1 MKRLLALTVVALM
14 GGCAMFKSKPLPD
27 RGGPPAPQVSSNAAA
42 GDGAVQRVPYR
53 VGVSSNT
60 VEQLA
65 RQHACSG
72 SGGAGLVTAEGPVEV
87 YRMQCADGKVFMAR
101 CELRQCRKM

>member
-1 MKRLLALTVVALM
+1 MNRLLALVAVAAL
-14 GGCAMFKSKPLPD
+14 GGCAMFKSKPAAPVAAA
-27 RGGPPAPQVSSNAAA
+27 APQQLAVADA
-42 GDGAVQRVPYR
+42 GGVQIERVPYR
-53 VGVSSNT
+53 VGVSSST

-65 RQHACSG
+65 RQHACASTQ
-72 SGGAGLVTAEGPVEV
+72 GAGLVTEEGPVEV